1 MAGAGSCGDAL
12 RLALSV
18 SNRKLEEGLTA
29 SGQRPN
35 GAIKLPL
42 HNRHGTFLLDIV
54 TLIWHK

>member
-12 RLALSV
+12 RLALPV

-29 SGQRPN
+29 SSQRPN
-35 GAIKLPL
+35 GAIKLHL
-42 HNRHGTFLLDIV
+42 RNRHGTFFLDIV